1 MFEAVESIERP
12 NQSDPTENALGEF
25 DEELDAVDAAREA
38 RKAFMDKGS
47 KEYAWWVVR
56 KPGAPLAQFISDSK
70 SDKEF
75 VLDLSSGELVE
86 V

>member
-1 MFEAVESIERP
+1 MFEAVELIERP
-12 NQSDPTENALGEF
+12 NQPDPVENALGEF

-56 KPGAPLAQFISDSK
+56 KPGAPLA
-70 SDKEF
+70 
-75 VLDLSSGELVE
+75 SSSPTPRVTRSSSLTSLQAS
-86 V
+86 